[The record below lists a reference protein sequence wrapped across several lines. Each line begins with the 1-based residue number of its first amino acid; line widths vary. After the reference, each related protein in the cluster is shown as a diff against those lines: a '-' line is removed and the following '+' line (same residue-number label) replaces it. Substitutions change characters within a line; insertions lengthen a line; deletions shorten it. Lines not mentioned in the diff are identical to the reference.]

1 MHDEALVITLR
12 AFLEEAPSAVLFAG
26 AGVSARA
33 GLPTWKGYLEQLAEL
48 ARVHDPMTRHHMLER
63 IHDGDYLGAADLY
76 FICKKL
82 PQAQK
87 YQNLV
92 LPLRDFDATALAG
105 LVSLPFS
112 AMVTTN
118 YDRALITANAA
129 TNGCAAEEVNLHDT
143 TLGAAPFNTRL
154 YFARIHGRVES
165 PETIQLS

>member
-1 MHDEALVITLR
+1 MHDEGLVKTLR
-12 AFLEEAPSAVLFAG
+12 GFLEEAPNAVLFAG

-48 ARVHDPMTRHHMLER
+48 ARIYDPMTRHHMLER
-63 IHDGDYLGAADLY
+63 VHEEDYLGAADLY

-87 YQNLV
+87 YENLV
-92 LPLRDFDATALAG
+92 APLRAFDAAALAG

-129 TNGCAAEEVNLHDT
+129 INGKRVAE
-143 TLGAAPFNTRL
+143 APGMNFS
-154 YFARIHGRVES
+154 F
-165 PETIQLS
+165 